1 MMMLILLLMTMRYLP
16 RMIMMATVLMA
27 VTYLQRMSMFI
38 CHSGA

>member
-16 RMIMMATVLMA
+16 RIIMM
-27 VTYLQRMSMFI
+27 VTGGMGVIYLQRMSMFI